1 MSTTPDLGRDSDSPA
16 SVIPE
21 VAMSTLTDQKLRTKL
36 SDPGSGLPVSLR
48 VAVQH
53 ISLLQNKRHTLTD
66 ALVGA
71 ELQFLAALRREC
83 DAGQTTWRGLR
94 DAYVTLAA
102 GRLGGLEARWMDAI
116 GVSPEKVVANAMW
129 EKIGAGEV
137 WKGHWPLQRG
147 ERFPPTGQCVVYV
160 LFDADTHPIYVRGTN
175 RCAHQ
180 FAGRQASRK
189 RYLSWMAFGCVDR
202 AEADRLEARLL
213 RRLR

>member
-1 MSTTPDLGRDSDSPA
+1 V
-16 SVIPE
+16 SV
-21 VAMSTLTDQKLRTKL
+21 LDTDQKQGTGP
-36 SDPGSGLPVSLR
+36 SDPGSSLPESLR

-53 ISLLQNKRHTLTD
+53 IRLLQNKRQTLAD

-71 ELQFLAALRREC
+71 ELQFLAELRREY

-94 DAYVTLAA
+94 DAYATLAA
-102 GRLGGLEARWMDAI
+102 GRLRGLEARWMDAI
-116 GVSPEKVVANAMW
+116 GVSLEKVVANARW
-129 EKIGAGEV
+129 EKLGIGEV
-137 WKGHWPLQRG
+137 WQGHWPLHRG

-160 LFDADTHPIYVRGTN
+160 LFDADAHPIYVRGTN

-180 FAGRQASRK
+180 FAVRQASRM

-202 AEADRLEARLL
+202 AEADMLEARLL